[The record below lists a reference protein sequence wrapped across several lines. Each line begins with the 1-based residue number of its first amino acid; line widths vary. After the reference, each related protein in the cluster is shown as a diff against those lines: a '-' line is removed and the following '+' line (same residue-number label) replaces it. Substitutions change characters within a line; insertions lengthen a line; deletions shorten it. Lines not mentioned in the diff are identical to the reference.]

1 MVYIYVNTIEQS
13 VMKVKKK
20 YIITLVFIGIL
31 FLGVSALATGYGVYL
46 STNDDSQNNEATTL
60 NCFKVYFSNTD
71 TIELKNINPIV
82 NEDGNET
89 SPYTLTI
96 TNICEEAKELQL
108 RLNVLNETT
117 FDIKALTL
125 NAVGNIEVDT
135 ILYSNLANTKTTD
148 ENVLQ
153 SKLIGKVTIKPNETV
168 RTNIRIWFDEKK
180 SPELTKEDI
189 FKAKFELIDTESTIK
204 STFAEV
210 LLNRE
215 SNIESKENP
224 NYSNASYTNEGLYI
238 TSTDEGNY
246 YYYRGVVNNNYVNFA
261 NYTWRI
267 VGINPDKSIKLILEK
282 SATSMSYSEY
292 TEAMDYTGLKYIYNN
307 EVLNNNV
314 TNYLE
319 QWYQTNIIDNNFDK
333 YVVASSYCNDSSYYV
348 NNYHTYFNGY
358 TRLITDKRPS
368 MTCPTTNADFGGTYK
383 QKIGLISADEVAL
396 AGGVY
401 NTNNYNYYLYN
412 GESFFTMTGAEYY
425 NYTAYL
431 FLVSNNGALTTTST
445 NSVYGI
451 RPVINLDSTL
461 TVSGSGTI
469 DNPYTIDIE

>member
-1 MVYIYVNTIEQS
+1 M
-13 VMKVKKK
+13 KKK
-20 YIITLVFIGIL
+20 YIFTLILIGIL
-31 FLGVSALATGYGVYL
+31 FIGVSAIATGYGVYL
-46 STNDDSQNNEATTL
+46 STTENTQDIGATTL

-71 TIELKNINPIV
+71 TIELKNIDPVV
-82 NEDGNET
+82 NDEGKET

-96 TNICEEAKELQL
+96 TNICEETKELQL
-108 RLNVLNETT
+108 RLNVLTETT

-135 ILYSNLANTKTTD
+135 ILYSNLANAKTTD

-153 SKLIGKVTIKPNETV
+153 SKLIGKITIEPNKTV

-180 SPELTKEDI
+180 SPELLKEDI

-215 SNIESKENP
+215 SNISNKGTP
-224 NYSNASYTNEGLYI
+224 DYSNASYTNEGLYS
-238 TSTDEGNY
+238 TSADNGNY
-246 YYYRGVVNNNYVNFA
+246 YYYRGVVSNNYVNFA
-261 NYTWRI
+261 NLTWRI
-267 VGINPDKSIKLILEK
+267 VGINPDNSIKLILEK
-282 SATSMSYSEY
+282 SATSMHYSENIN
-292 TEAMDYTGLKYIYNN
+292 AIDYTGLKYIYNS
-307 EVLNNNV
+307 ETINNNV
-314 TNYLE
+314 STYLE
-319 QWYQTNIIDNNFDK
+319 QWYKTNIIDTDYDK
-333 YVVASSYCNDSSYYV
+333 YVVASSFCNDSSNFV
-348 NNYHTYFNGY
+348 NSYHTYFNGY
-358 TRLITDKRPS
+358 TRLITDKRP
-368 MTCPTTNADFGGTYK
+368 TAVCPGTNADFGGIYK
-383 QKIGLISADEVAL
+383 QKVGLISADEVAL
-396 AGGVY
+396 AGGVH
-401 NTNNYNYYLYN
+401 NINNYNYYLYN

-431 FLVSNNGALTTTST
+431 FFVTNTGAIKTTPT
-445 NSVYGI
+445 NSTYGI